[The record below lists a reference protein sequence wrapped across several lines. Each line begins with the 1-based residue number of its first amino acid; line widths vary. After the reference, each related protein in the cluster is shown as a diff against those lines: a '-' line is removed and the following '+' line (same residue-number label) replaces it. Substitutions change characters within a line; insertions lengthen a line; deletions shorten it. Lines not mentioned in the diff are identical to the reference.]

1 MSMRRFIVSD
11 ETDDNVSVYVR
22 ELNGSMTEA
31 RRNIVD
37 TFVKRYNQDNSAP
50 YGVSPNGY
58 PYTCGHEWDCCGCMI
73 DNYMTVVYENDKTV
87 LRIIQSFNF

>member
-11 ETDDNVSVYVR
+11 ETDDNVAVYVR
-22 ELNGSMTEA
+22 ELSGSMTEA

-58 PYTCGHEWDCCGCMI
+58 PCW
-73 DNYMTVVYENDKTV
+73 YMTPLICE
-87 LRIIQSFNF
+87 LRIIFFYTRTHTHNDSAH